1 MSFVVRQMPRESQP
15 PFMPTAF
22 DSPMKLKWPKN
33 DRDRLEHS
41 VSKLGVFYRDQMAE
55 KNINPTGLT
64 LVSSE

>member
-33 DRDRLEHS
+33 DRDHLEHS
-41 VSKLGVFYRDQMAE
+41 VSKLGVFIETRWLRR
-55 KNINPTGLT
+55 I
-64 LVSSE
+64 